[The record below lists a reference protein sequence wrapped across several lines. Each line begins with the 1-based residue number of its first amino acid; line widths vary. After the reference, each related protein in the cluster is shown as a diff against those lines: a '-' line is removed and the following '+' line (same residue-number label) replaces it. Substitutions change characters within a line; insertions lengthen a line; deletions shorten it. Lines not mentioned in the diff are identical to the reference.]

1 VRTPDRDDYIN
12 RNNEIQFQKI
22 RIKFFKEIPF
32 FDFQKMILNDNNFLD
47 ARHLNFNGAN
57 KLSL

>member
-47 ARHLNFNGAN
+47 AGHLNFNGAN
-57 KLSL
+57 KFSL